1 MRYKKEIIITVISFL
16 MVLFLRYVNI
26 IQDENFLGTFPVI
39 LIIPLMCAYIIN
51 QVDNQCIQ
59 NYKEDRINLENID
72 FIRYIFAIVVI
83 ILHVRPFLGTMDEL
97 DLFFN
102 NMISRICVP
111 LFFMIT
117 GYFAAKKEVQN
128 PGYIKQYIKG
138 MIPLYLIWSIIYIPV
153 ALTWISQYIP
163 EIINLV
169 DSLNIPSMFI
179 PFVYLIGLILVILVA
194 ILYVGVYYHLW
205 YFPALILSLIIL
217 DKWKK
222 HFNIKVLL
230 MISFFLLLLGATET
244 YYGILPTD
252 YQKVVSYYFTYF
264 LTTRNFLFFGL
275 FYVTLGYC
283 MGKKQVLYTSY
294 SFLKLIICIFLLV
307 AETLFLQSIER
318 LNSNILLACIPLVYY
333 LFISTIYMNPII
345 KWKPNYSFRN
355 LYKYYYLIHPLVI
368 FLVQLILK
376 DILGYNA
383 FIYRYEIVELVL
395 ILGLTHL
402 TTICIIK
409 IKKRFTKLIL

>member
-1 MRYKKEIIITVISFL
+1 MRYKKEIIITITSFL
-16 MVLFLRYVNI
+16 MVLFLRYANI
-26 IQDENFLGTFPVI
+26 IQDENFLGMFPVI
-39 LIIPLMCAYIIN
+39 LVIPLLSAYIIN
-51 QVDNQCIQ
+51 QVDNQCIN
-59 NYKEDRINLENID
+59 NYKEDKINLDNVD

-83 ILHVRPFLGTMDEL
+83 VLHVRPFLGTMDQL

-111 LFFMIT
+111 LFFMTT

-169 DSLNIPSMFI
+169 DSLNMPSILI

-194 ILYVGVYYHLW
+194 ILYVGIYYHLW

-230 MISFFLLLLGATET
+230 VISFFLLLLGATET
-244 YYGILPTD
+244 YYGLLPTD
-252 YQKVVSYYFTYF
+252 YQKIVSYYFTYF

-275 FYVTLGYC
+275 FYVTLGYY
-283 MGKKQVLYTSY
+283 MGKKQVLYTPY
-294 SFLKLIICIFLLV
+294 SFLKLIICTFLLV
-307 AETLFLQSIER
+307 SEVLFLQSIER

-333 LFISTIYMNPII
+333 LFISILYMDPII
-345 KWKPNYSFRN
+345 KWKPNYSFRS
-355 LYKYYYLIHPLVI
+355 LYKYYYLLHPLII

-376 DILGYNA
+376 DILGYSA
-383 FIYRYEIVELVL
+383 FIYRYEIVELGF
-395 ILGLTHL
+395 ILALTHII
-402 TTICIIK
+402 TICIIN
-409 IKKRFTKLIL
+409 IKKRFTKLII